1 MEGLN
6 EIECGQL
13 CSTASSSLSRTEF
26 GLSNFPKLLK
36 KIIQFR
42 AWEKRRLVTP
52 DGRHIGGVI
61 ELQGLR
67 ELIATKPLKGW
78 GEDPKK
84 VEALIK
90 DDPEC
95 LTMYREAMRGQEG
108 GDKTSKEPTC
118 NNVTGDSQPKAI
130 TGNSKAYT
138 LSRLERESPEL
149 FDSVCSGELS
159 ANAAAIKAGFR
170 QKTVTVCAT
179 DVDRAVITLL
189 KHYSREEL
197 IEALG
202 EKA

>member
-1 MEGLN
+1 MDGLN

-13 CSTASSSLSRTEF
+13 CSTASSSLSDTEF

-67 ELIATKPLKGW
+67 ELIATKPLEGW

-95 LTMYREAMRGQEG
+95 LTMYREAMKSQGKRT
-108 GDKTSKEPTC
+108 DFDH
-118 NNVTGDSQPKAI
+118 NVTEVEPVI
-130 TGNSKAYT
+130 RGNSKAYT

-179 DVDRAVITLL
+179 DVDRAVTTLL

>member
-13 CSTASSSLSRTEF
+13 CSTASSSLSDTEF

-95 LTMYREAMRGQEG
+95 LTMYREAMKPSVGRKKKGQSV
-108 GDKTSKEPTC
+108 D
-118 NNVTGDSQPKAI
+118 NVNALETPK
-130 TGNSKAYT
+130 GNSKSYT
-138 LSRLERESPEL
+138 LSRLERESPDL

-179 DVDRAVITLL
+179 DVARAVITLL

>member
-95 LTMYREAMRGQEG
+95 LTMYREAMKGQGERN
-108 GDKTSKEPTC
+108 DLSD
-118 NNVTGDSQPKAI
+118 NVIEVKPVDQS
-130 TGNSKAYT
+130 GNSKSYT

-179 DVDRAVITLL
+179 DVARAVITLL

>member
-1 MEGLN
+1 MDGLN

-67 ELIATKPLKGW
+67 ELIATKPLEGW

-95 LTMYREAMRGQEG
+95 LTMYREEMKLKRGPKDQESFP
-108 GDKTSKEPTC
+108 DNIRETKPTDAC
-118 NNVTGDSQPKAI
+118 GT
-130 TGNSKAYT
+130 SKAYT
-138 LSRLERESPEL
+138 LSRLEREAPEL

-179 DVDRAVITLL
+179 DVDRAVTTLL

>member
-1 MEGLN
+1 MDGLN

-13 CSTASSSLSRTEF
+13 CSTASSSLSRAEF

-95 LTMYREAMRGQEG
+95 LTMYREEMKPSVGRKKKGQSVDNINALETPKG
-108 GDKTSKEPTC
+108 TSK
-118 NNVTGDSQPKAI
+118 S
-130 TGNSKAYT
+130 YT

>member
-1 MEGLN
+1 MDGLN

-13 CSTASSSLSRTEF
+13 CSTASSSLSDTEF

-67 ELIATKPLKGW
+67 ELIATKPLEGW

-95 LTMYREAMRGQEG
+95 LTMYREAMTQHG
-108 GDKTSKEPTC
+108 GDRKSEEAIKRDNITIENDGRGTC
-118 NNVTGDSQPKAI
+118 KS
-130 TGNSKAYT
+130 YT

>member
-1 MEGLN
+1 MDGLN

-67 ELIATKPLKGW
+67 ELIATKPLDGW

-95 LTMYREAMRGQEG
+95 LTMYREAMKATRGPKPEDG
-108 GDKTSKEPTC
+108 FC
-118 NNVTGDSQPKAI
+118 NNVTEIGQPKAT

-138 LSRLERESPEL
+138 LSRLEHEAPEL
-149 FDSVCSGELS
+149 FKDVCDGKTT

-179 DVDRAVITLL
+179 DVDRAVTTLL

-202 EKA
+202 EKV